1 MNQSTDKG
9 IDTDYFIYKMKLD
22 LPFPVIFTELDF
34 KNLRKAL
41 NLVIFFFYYPK
52 LSSLADYLK
61 GIAKV
66 SNTLKIPLPLPSY
79 IFCWV
84 SILL

>member
-41 NLVIFFFYYPK
+41 NLVIFFF
-52 LSSLADYLK
+52 
-61 GIAKV
+61 I
-66 SNTLKIPLPLPSY
+66 
-79 IFCWV
+79 
-84 SILL
+84 ILN